1 MNTIQKTGGCL
12 CGETRCT
19 ANTVAPVVHA
29 CHCDMCRKWGG
40 GPSLSVHCG
49 KDVSFDPSENIS
61 VYDSSAWASRGFCKK
76 CGSHLF
82 YMLKEQK
89 EYILP
94 AGLFDS
100 DEGFVLDKQIF
111 IDEKPEY
118 YCFANKTTNLT
129 GAEVIAEAT
138 T

>member
-1 MNTIQKTGGCL
+1 
-12 CGETRCT
+12 
-19 ANTVAPVVHA
+19 
-29 CHCDMCRKWGG
+29 
-40 GPSLSVHCG
+40 
-49 KDVSFDPSENIS
+49 
-61 VYDSSAWASRGFCKK
+61 
-76 CGSHLF
+76 
-82 YMLKEQK
+82 MLKEQK

-138 T
+138 A